1 MLLSKASA
9 KCLNVKCKIIH
20 YMHLK
25 LYFQIILLYILKPL
39 WVKVLCI
46 CECRGNK
53 KTHFTLHFFFFYF
66 FPFLKNN
73 KFQIF

>member
-53 KTHFTLHFFFFYF
+53 KTLHAAFFFLLF
-66 FPFLKNN
+66 FSFFK
-73 KFQIF
+73 KQ

>member
-53 KTHFTLHFFFFYF
+53 KNTLHAAFFFLLF
-66 FPFLKNN
+66 FSFFK
-73 KFQIF
+73 KQ